1 LGCVNQWIHEDK
13 SWKRA
18 GVRSVIQC
26 ELRTDA
32 FVLTQRVYKSEIL
45 IGEAMIAR
53 TKPREWL
60 FYPLLGNLTLSGSRV
75 LYRAKQ
81 RLISCYDLIT
91 GEFEIS
97 DDSFDE
103 PFSLE
108 LLQSKAAA

>member
-1 LGCVNQWIHEDK
+1 
-13 SWKRA
+13 
-18 GVRSVIQC
+18 
-26 ELRTDA
+26 LRTDA
-32 FVLTQRVYKSEIL
+32 FVLSQRVYKSDKL

-60 FYPLLGNLTLSGSRV
+60 FYQVLGGLTLSGSRI

-81 RLISCYDLIT
+81 HLISCYDLIT

-97 DDSFDE
+97 DDSIDE

-108 LLQSKAAA
+108 MHQVEAAE